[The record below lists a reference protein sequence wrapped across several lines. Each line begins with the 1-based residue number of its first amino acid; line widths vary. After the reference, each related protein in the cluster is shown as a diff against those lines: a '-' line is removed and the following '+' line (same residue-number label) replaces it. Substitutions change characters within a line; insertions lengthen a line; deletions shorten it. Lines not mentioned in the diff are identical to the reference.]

1 MRIARVLKALSSR
14 PPTSVDTRGFTLVEL
29 LVAIAAGS
37 LVATAAVLLSKNA
50 VRLFQEESRM
60 SYAQVAV
67 ANGMSRIGLDLEH
80 AGRNSTKNPRTDNR
94 LCYLGLADWPTGM
107 RRLAPVHIE
116 SLEDLPQ
123 NSGNDLRNE
132 RITIAGDMDSG
143 DNWIMNTTLPGA
155 TGPTIV
161 LQPASRSV
169 RRLSALMQ
177 SGSITTRL
185 QEIFRTG
192 RILHIEGPINDYYGT
207 IRGFN
212 VTAGTVNIIDS
223 ISVALDSTPT
233 VPMQPQSLLPCAI
246 KGFGSGYPV
255 HVISRV
261 RYEVRS
267 VLNDTAFTD
276 YVQPLNTVTGD
287 DTRTELIRTELMTN
301 DNVMPG
307 TTELVT
313 EFALGMRF
321 GLTALTITSQPDS
334 PVLERFPITDPTPNA
349 QIYTV
354 AGPADID
361 GNRPES
367 IRSVQVRLSTR
378 SRAPDRPTGLLGQPG
393 KPYRFYVSTAK
404 GADRFA
410 RVRTLER
417 EFNLVNMKG
426 GFR

>member
-1 MRIARVLKALSSR
+1 MRTSRILKAHSSCIDK
-14 PPTSVDTRGFTLVEL
+14 TGKDRGFTLVEL

-67 ANGMSRIGLDLEH
+67 ANGMSRLGLDLEH
-80 AGRNSTKNPRTDNR
+80 AGRNSTKNPRTDQR
-94 LCYLGLADWPTGM
+94 LCFLGIADWPVGM

-116 SLEDLPQ
+116 LLADLPQ
-123 NSGNDLRNE
+123 NAGNDIRNE

-143 DNWIMNTTLPGA
+143 DNWVMNSTLPGA
-155 TGPTIV
+155 TGTTIV
-161 LQPASRSV
+161 LQPQSRSV

-177 SGSITTRL
+177 NGDITPRL

-192 RILHIEGPINDYYGT
+192 RILHIEGPTSDYFGR
-207 IRGFN
+207 IKGFAA
-212 VTAGTVNIIDS
+212 TGGAIIDT
-223 ISVALDSTPT
+223 ISVALETTPT

-255 HVISRV
+255 HVVSRV

-267 VLNDTAFTD
+267 VINDANFAD
-276 YVQPLNTVTGD
+276 YVQPLNPVTGD
-287 DTRTELIRTELMTN
+287 DRRTELIRTELAPDDT
-301 DNVMPG
+301 VMAG
-307 TTELVT
+307 TEELIT
-313 EFALGMRF
+313 EFAIGMRF
-321 GLTALTITSQPDS
+321 GLTALAIASQPDN
-334 PVLERFPITDPTPNA
+334 PILERFPITDPTPNN

-354 AGPADID
+354 AGAADD
-361 GNRPES
+361 AASRPES
-367 IRSVQVRLSTR
+367 IRAVQVRLSTR
-378 SRAPDRPTGLLGQPG
+378 SRAPDRPSGLPGQPG
-393 KPYRFYVSTAK
+393 KPYRFLIGTAK

-417 EFNLVNMKG
+417 EFNLINMKG